1 MKDKQTYDAAQALIT
16 RLAIL
21 EREWKESGMKA
32 GIGFEIDDDNGAAKI
47 WVQPSGMPKLRLSV
61 QSDVYRVLVGD
72 NGEEG
77 DE

>member
-1 MKDKQTYDAAQALIT
+1 MKDKQTYDTSQALVT

-21 EREWKESGMKA
+21 EREWREAGVKA
-32 GIGFEIDDDNGAAKI
+32 GIGFEIDEDSGAAKI
-47 WVQPSGMPKLRLSV
+47 WVQPSGNPGLRLSV

-77 DE
+77 NE

>member
-21 EREWKESGMKA
+21 EREWKESGMNA
-32 GIGFEIDDDNGAAKI
+32 GIGFEIDDDSGAAKI

-72 NGEEG
+72 NGEED